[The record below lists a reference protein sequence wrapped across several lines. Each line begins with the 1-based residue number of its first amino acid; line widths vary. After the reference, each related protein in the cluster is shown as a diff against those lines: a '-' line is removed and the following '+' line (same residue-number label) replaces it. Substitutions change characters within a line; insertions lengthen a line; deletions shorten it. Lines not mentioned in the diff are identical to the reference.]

1 MKKIRDLVKFLE
13 ENNSNMFDYSLIDN
27 LRDLN
32 SLKSKKEC
40 ALENEDYSATE
51 KKVWARNHLSPWW
64 DNRLIC
70 MTSLFLRET
79 HFKMEMKV
87 YLRWRQSLKI
97 HVFLCNVESDNL
109 ERINM
114 RNKIKKK
121 HRYRCKWCLCNRQWW
136 YVCHWQ

>member
-70 MTSLFLRET
+70 MTSLFLRDSFQNGDESIFALEAFAEDT
-79 HFKMEMKV
+79 C
-87 YLRWRQSLKI
+87 
-97 HVFLCNVESDNL
+97 FLCNVESDNL

-114 RNKIKKK
+114 RNKIKK